1 MKRGN
6 DTMFEFVPMTDRI
19 RAIRAKRDVFTGGKY
34 ITINAERTR
43 LYTEYYKAHENEY
56 PMLKRAGALLY
67 WAQNRAYHVFD
78 DDILV
83 GSPGPDQR
91 SMCPYVEWSVA
102 WIPAVVDD
110 DDETFR
116 KAWQN
121 GESVYMSDEDR
132 EIFREAYG
140 YWKDRTISKMAEG
153 IMTEDF
159 WNAAGNGMFLN
170 SGSTNPNFRGICTR
184 PQGHYVANFRAAINK
199 GFGAVRAEAQAKL
212 DAMRGKVFGNM
223 ASSHVFYHAVIRV
236 CDAAMTMSRGYAAAC
251 RAKAEETT
259 DEARRAEL
267 LKMADS
273 LDWIMEHP
281 ARTYWEGL
289 QAAVFYQILQST
301 DAQQHGASM
310 GRIDE
315 YVGHLLH
322 KELESGA
329 ITTELAQEYTDA
341 FILRLSDIIVLP
353 GFMLSNRDLIEIQKT
368 GRNVYSMIYNGLTP
382 TSGLALT
389 LGGRNAD
396 GTDASN
402 ECTRLF
408 LQTYGRMR
416 FPDPTVAL
424 RIHPGTPDDVWRLG
438 IESCKLNGGI
448 PQLQNDEVII
458 PQMMDLGFSAE
469 DAADYSIV
477 GCVEPGGTGNE
488 WTAAGCTGTES
499 MWTTVIVLLVAI
511 NGGVN
516 PQTGKMALPCKK
528 LYECETFEE
537 FKENYAKELQYLL
550 DWNVSF
556 CNMFELMYGHYFPCI
571 VASTLMEGCLE
582 SGKDVHQGGA
592 KYNRTGITAVGT
604 ANIADSLMAIKK
616 LCFDDKTVTT
626 REMYDAL
633 KANWEGYEDLRQ
645 TIINE
650 VPHYGNDIDEVDE
663 LAHWVLLQFAN
674 DCTNATGPRGHYS
687 GGTFTMTAHI
697 YQGSVTP
704 ATPDGR
710 KDWEPL
716 ADAISSRQG
725 FDKNGPTA
733 YLRSAA
739 KLPHRE
745 LTNGDQLNI
754 RFSPGSV
761 AGDAGAM
768 KLKSLISTYFRLG
781 GMQVQF
787 NVVST
792 ENLHKAQEDPQNYK
806 DLIVRIAGFSTY
818 FVSLD
823 KRTQDDFITRT
834 EQIV

>member
-1 MKRGN
+1 
-6 DTMFEFVPMTDRI
+6 MFEFVPMSDRI
-19 RAIRAKRDVFTGGKY
+19 KAIRAKRDVFTGGKY
-34 ITINAERTR
+34 ITINSERTR

-56 PMLKRAGALLY
+56 PLLKRAGALLY
-67 WAQNRAYHVFD
+67 WAKNRAYNVFD

-91 SMCPYVEWSVA
+91 SMCPYVEWSCN
-102 WIPAVVDD
+102 WIPGVVDD
-110 DDETFR
+110 DDEIFR

-132 EIFREAYG
+132 EVFREAYD

-153 IMTEDF
+153 IMTDDIWE
-159 WNAAGNGMFLN
+159 AAGNGMIVN
-170 SGSTNPNFRGICTR
+170 TSNPRFRGICSR

-199 GFGAVRAEAQAKL
+199 GFGAVKQEAQQKL
-212 DAMRGKVFGNM
+212 DEIKGRLYGDLAGP
-223 ASSHVFYHAVIRV
+223 HLFYHAVIRV
-236 CDAAMTMSRGYAAAC
+236 CDAAMTLSRGYAAAC
-251 RAKAEETT
+251 REKAASEQNEE
-259 DEARRAEL
+259 RKAEL
-267 LKMADS
+267 LMMADG

-289 QAAVFYQILQST
+289 QAAVLYQIMLST
-301 DAQQHGASM
+301 DAQQHGQSM
-310 GRIDE
+310 GRIDN
-315 YVGHLLH
+315 YTGHLLQ
-322 KELESGA
+322 KQLEEGS
-329 ITTELAQEYTDA
+329 ITLEQAQEYTDA

-353 GFMLSNRDLIEIQKT
+353 GFMISNKDLIEIQKT

-402 ECTRLF
+402 EVTAIF
-408 LQTYGRMR
+408 LQTYGRMC

-424 RIHPGTPDDVWRLG
+424 RIHPGTPDEIWRLG
-438 IESCKLNGGI
+438 IESCKRNGGI

-458 PQMMDLGFSAE
+458 PQLMDIGFTLE

-499 MWTTVIVLLVAI
+499 IWNTVIVLLCAI

-516 PQTGKMALPCKK
+516 PQTGKMAVPCKK

-537 FKENYAKELQYLL
+537 FKANYATELKYLL

-556 CNMFELMYGHYFPCI
+556 CNLFELMYGHYFPCI
-571 VASTLMEGCLE
+571 VASALTDGCME
-582 SGKDVHQGGA
+582 SGKDVNHGGA

-633 KANWEGYEDLRQ
+633 QADWEGYEDIRQ
-645 TIINE
+645 TIIND
-650 VPHYGNDIDEVDE
+650 VPHYGNDVDEVDE
-663 LAHWVLLQFAN
+663 LANWVLGQFAE
-674 DCTNATGPRGHYS
+674 DCANATGSRGHYS

-697 YQGSVTP
+697 YQGSMTP

-710 KDWEPL
+710 KGGDPL

-739 KLPHRE
+739 KLPHRA

-768 KLKSLISTYFRLG
+768 KLKALINTYFKLG

-792 ENLHKAQEDPQNYK
+792 ENLYKAQKDPVNYK

-823 KRTQDDFITRT
+823 KKTQDDFITRT
-834 EQIV
+834 EQTV